1 MKELIMSQLLPQ
13 VFDFLILGLL
23 ATISLMAKR
32 WFGVTVEAKHR
43 DALQSALANGARLL
57 LQPGGSID
65 DGVDYVLRSVPD
77 ALKRFGKTSPD
88 DIRELLEPHILN
100 LPTLPGAKSA
110 QYAAKVDRLDD
121 DLTTL
126 SAELTM
132 LQAKLL
138 KAETEREIRPIDA
151 ANANSHGEAQVP

>member
-23 ATISLMAKR
+23 AMTSLMAKR
-32 WFGVTVEAKHR
+32 WFGINIEAKHR

-57 LQPGGSID
+57 LQPGGTLD
-65 DGVDYVLRSVPD
+65 DAVDYVLRSVPD
-77 ALKRFGKTSPD
+77 ALKRFGKTSHD
-88 DIRELLEPHILN
+88 DIRELLEPHVLN
-100 LPTLPGAKSA
+100 LSALPGSKNAEQVA
-110 QYAAKVDRLDD
+110 RIDRIDN

-126 SAELTM
+126 STELTV

-138 KAETEREIRPIDA
+138 QVETERDGLSIDA
-151 ANANSHGEAQVP
+151 ANINFPHEAQVP